1 MSHSVAGEP
10 PSAGRR
16 AAPLTTAA
24 YSAAEWGLLTGLPG
38 RVLVA
43 AAAPAPG
50 DPSRGV
56 AAGLAGLDAVAAG
69 RASDSDLVRAV
80 VAAIYARDDAT
91 GYARDD
97 ATGYARDDA
106 TGYARDGGVS
116 YARDGGSADA
126 ADRCTG
132 PVDLLTACRA
142 TVRVLH
148 RRADP
153 ADSAAYRQW
162 VQSVAARVRRATAGA
177 PAGAAATPDDRSFLD
192 RLGGALD
199 LC

>member
-1 MSHSVAGEP
+1 MLAPEVPMSHSVAGEP
-10 PSAGRR
+10 SSAGRR

-24 YSAAEWGLLTGLPG
+24 YSAAEWDLLTGLPG

-43 AAAPAPG
+43 AAEPAPG
-50 DPSRGV
+50 GPPRGV

-80 VAAIYARDDAT
+80 VAAIYARH
-91 GYARDD
+91 
-97 ATGYARDDA
+97 
-106 TGYARDGGVS
+106 DG
-116 YARDGGSADA
+116 A
-126 ADRCTG
+126 AAEDRLTDL
-132 PVDLLTACRA
+132 VDVLAACRA
-142 TVRVLH
+142 TVRVLR

-177 PAGAAATPDDRSFLD
+177 PAGGAVTPADRRFLD

-199 LC
+199 LG